1 MVERG
6 AVVCTGGSDS
16 GKLVTDKTDTSYERR
31 FGGALEQREHRTLGW
46 RPGCECKPDDPG
58 SVYTSIPCT
67 VLDPFC
73 GSGTTLLVA
82 CQHGRE
88 AIGIELSP
96 EYAALAERRI
106 GRGLRPG
113 TYVDEQDSSQHPLF
127 T

>member
-1 MVERG
+1 MSDAAAERG
-6 AVVCTGGSDS
+6 IVPSRPDS
-16 GKLVTDKTDTSYERR
+16 GQTRMPNGTTPHLDAAPSQTV
-31 FGGALEQREHRTLGW
+31 GW
-46 RPGCECKPDDPG
+46 KPQCDCG
-58 SVYTSIPCT
+58 KESINCL

-113 TYVDEQDSSQHPLF
+113 TYVDEQDSSHHPLF